1 MVMESPWKKFLH
13 TVLKEDFD
21 DLLGEYYR
29 LRHMFQENG
38 IKDRQLERGI
48 GVTNDMLLQREYLIK
63 LVSKIKKTLK
73 KYGLIENETEFLDYL
88 TEFFYKIDS
97 ETPLNN

>member
-29 LRHMFQENG
+29 LRHMFQEHG
-38 IKDRQLERGI
+38 IKDTQLERGI
-48 GVTNDMLLQREYLIK
+48 GMTSDMYLQRDYLVN
-63 LVSKIKKTLK
+63 LTTKIKKELK
-73 KYGLIENETEFLDYL
+73 KFGLIENESEFLDYL

-97 ETPLNN
+97 ETPLNK

>member
-48 GVTNDMLLQREYLIK
+48 GMTSDMFLQREYIIK
-63 LVSKIKKTLK
+63 LVNKLKNTLK
-73 KYGLIENETEFLDYL
+73 KYGLIENHNEFSDYL
-88 TEFFYKIDS
+88 SEFFYKIDL